1 MTWNI
6 VCDSSCDLRI
16 SDLVSD
22 AAHFDII
29 PLKLLV
35 GGEEYVDD
43 GSLSIPK
50 LLQAMESSKDASST
64 ACPSP
69 DAFAQSFLQ
78 ADNSICITISGQ
90 LSGTYNA
97 AMTARGMVLEAH
109 PEKKICIIDSKAAG
123 TVSALIAFRAKE
135 LIEAGG
141 SFEDVAR
148 ALREYAASLRI
159 TFTLCNFSNLIKA
172 GRMKSF
178 VGSVLTNLGIHVI
191 ADNTPQGTI
200 HIAGKARGEMKTY
213 KSIVK
218 MMAENKSLDG
228 LPVTISHC
236 ENLSGAMKLKQ
247 LILQEL
253 PVSSVTLYSCK
264 GLCSF
269 YAMEKGIL
277 VAY

>member
-1 MTWNI
+1 M
-6 VCDSSCDLRI
+6 
-16 SDLVSD
+16 
-22 AAHFDII
+22 
-29 PLKLLV
+29 
-35 GGEEYVDD
+35 
-43 GSLSIPK
+43 
-50 LLQAMESSKDASST
+50 
-64 ACPSP
+64 
-69 DAFAQSFLQ
+69 
-78 ADNSICITISGQ
+78 
-90 LSGTYNA
+90 
-97 AMTARGMVLEAH
+97 
-109 PEKKICIIDSKAAG
+109 
-123 TVSALIAFRAKE
+123 IAFRAKE
-135 LIEAGG
+135 LIESGMN
-141 SFEDVAR
+141 FEDVSR
-148 ALREYAASLRI
+148 VLREYAASLRI

-172 GRMKSF
+172 GRMKPF
-178 VGSVLTNLGIHVI
+178 VGAVLSNLGIHVI

-200 HIAGKARGEMKTY
+200 HIAGKARGESKTY

-247 LILQEL
+247 MILQEL